1 MADGFNTQDMLDVF
15 LYENTQL
22 LENLQEIVLEKK
34 DEDCFDESSVA
45 EIFRIMH
52 TIKGSSGVMMYD
64 NITHISHK
72 LEDVFYYIRESHP
85 DNVPHME
92 LVEHIFSVLDF
103 ITEEMDKIQEG
114 QTPDGDPSEIIDAID
129 KFLSKIK
136 NGDEKEDIPKNVS
149 EEPKQ
154 FYIAPMATEE
164 SRFYRIVI
172 KYQKDTQMSNLRAYS
187 AVFSLKEVAEDL
199 LYQPDDIVSNE
210 DSGEYIL
217 EHGFK
222 MLLQAQVDREEIIAL
237 IDHSSG
243 VESLDIDEI
252 TPDEFMAGFEG
263 DAPLVGP
270 AIVNTAKQE
279 KTETAKEEKKG
290 PAPGDYV
297 IQAKTPGKP
306 KQMGKQK
313 PVSHKQSLI
322 SVSVEKMD
330 MLMDLIGELVI
341 AQAVVLQNPDLQVPG
356 LELGNFKK
364 AAGQLSKISSEL
376 QEVIMS
382 MRMIPLKNTF
392 QKMNRIVFDVS
403 KKLGK
408 EIELEVIGEDTEVDK
423 NIIEH
428 ISDPLMHLIRNS
440 VDHGIE
446 MPDEREQAGK
456 DRKGKITL
464 LAKNEGGKVWISV
477 QDNGKG
483 LCKEKILKKA
493 KENGLLAGK
502 NPASLTDKEVYQ
514 FITSAGF
521 STKEKVTEYSGRGVG
536 MDVVVKNI
544 QSVGGSLEI
553 DSVEGSGST
562 MTMKIPLTLAIIDGI
577 VMTVG
582 SSKFVVETSVVKEF
596 VNATSDMM
604 VTEPDGEEYI
614 MIRGEC
620 FPVIRLKDFFDLK
633 DGEDSVDNGIMV
645 VLEHEGK
652 DVCLFVDWL
661 VGEQEIVVKPIPAY
675 IKKIDG
681 LSGCTQLG
689 DGSIALI
696 LDAGGLILRPT
707 KGV

>member
-114 QTPDGDPSEIIDAID
+114 QSPDGDPSEIIDAID
-129 KFLSKIK
+129 KFLTKIK
-136 NGDEKEDIPKNVS
+136 NGDEKEDIPQNVS

-270 AIVNTAKQE
+270 TVTTASQQE
-279 KTETAKEEKKG
+279 EKEPVKEEKKG

-313 PVSHKQSLI
+313 TVPHKQSLI

-464 LAKNEGGKVWISV
+464 SAKNEGGKVWISV

-620 FPVIRLKDFFDLK
+620 FPVIRLKDFFELK

-675 IKKIDG
+675 IKKIAG

-696 LDAGGLILRPT
+696 LDAGGLILRPS